1 MPKKRVLFL
10 LTQIFDH
17 GGIPRFNR
25 NLVKSLPDSF
35 DAEVLSLNDE
45 SKNNVVGFKRNK
57 LLFVVHTFICL
68 IQKPDLVI
76 IGHINFAPLIV
87 LIRLFGLKNSLVLHG
102 VEAWNPKSSQKLFL
116 TYIRKFWPVSTYTRD
131 RFLATT
137 GVPSSRIELIF
148 NALPSNWKMRKH
160 DGTEVKM
167 ILTVTRLD
175 KNDGYKGVKEAI
187 SAIAILKKEAKFE
200 SWRYK
205 IVGSG
210 SDLETHQQMVRDL
223 NLTDDVEFMLNVSD
237 EELKTLYDQC
247 AFFLLVSTGEGF
259 GIVYLEAMAS
269 AKPCVGSIN
278 SGAQDVIVDQQTG
291 YLVNQTPEDIAQ
303 AISNLINDPSLR
315 RNMGKLGFNRLNE
328 RFTYDKFQMRIKEL
342 IKNTCVE

>member
-1 MPKKRVLFL
+1 
-10 LTQIFDH
+10 
-17 GGIPRFNR
+17 
-25 NLVKSLPDSF
+25 
-35 DAEVLSLNDE
+35 
-45 SKNNVVGFKRNK
+45 
-57 LLFVVHTFICL
+57 
-68 IQKPDLVI
+68 
-76 IGHINFAPLIV
+76 
-87 LIRLFGLKNSLVLHG
+87 
-102 VEAWNPKSSQKLFL
+102 
-116 TYIRKFWPVSTYTRD
+116 
-131 RFLATT
+131 
-137 GVPSSRIELIF
+137 
-148 NALPSNWKMRKH
+148 
-160 DGTEVKM
+160 
-167 ILTVTRLD
+167 
-175 KNDGYKGVKEAI
+175 
-187 SAIAILKKEAKFE
+187 
-200 SWRYK
+200 
-205 IVGSG
+205 
-210 SDLETHQQMVRDL
+210 MVRDL